1 MQQAHSSAQ
10 HTAVPL
16 PCIYPLTA
24 PNSSAKTS
32 RREIKTLVLMSKS
45 ISIHAKLHK
54 SSLTI
59 QTLGRWCKQF
69 AWSTWDWINAKYD
82 KNWKQKEHQVNL
94 WMEGR
99 NDFFYRTLRRCLH
112 NIFQLLSLKEKQKT
126 LHSVWFLKKVYFT
139 LQDFLLAVATCNR

>member
-1 MQQAHSSAQ
+1 MQQPHSSAQ

-45 ISIHAKLHK
+45 ISIHANLHK
-54 SSLTI
+54 SSLTVH
-59 QTLGRWCKQF
+59 QTLGRCNQF

-82 KNWKQKEHQVNL
+82 KNRKQKEHQVNL

-99 NDFFYRTLRRCLH
+99 NDFFYRTLRQCLYY
-112 NIFQLLSLKEKQKT
+112 IFQLLSLKEKQKT
-126 LHSVWFLKKVYFT
+126 LDTVFGFSKKFILHFKISC
-139 LQDFLLAVATCNR
+139 LQ